1 MVKCSK
7 STQCSHYPE
16 ACEECQLISD
26 NIFPYQL
33 FKLKPPNPYN
43 SQVFHFTNG
52 VQELTHQLIENHI
65 NQTGLIVL
73 TPDELRAI
81 ANEIISELY

>member
-7 STQCSHYPE
+7 SKQCCHYPE

-26 NIFPYQL
+26 SVFPYQL
-33 FKLKPPNPYN
+33 FKQVPIPYPTREMD
-43 SQVFHFTNG
+43 FANG

-65 NQTGLIVL
+65 NKIGLIVL
-73 TPDELRAI
+73 SPQELRAI
-81 ANEIISELY
+81 ANEVISELY

>member
-1 MVKCSK
+1 MSKCSK
-7 STQCSHYPE
+7 EIKCANYPE

-33 FKLKPPNPYN
+33 FKKFTPGTTRE
-43 SQVFHFTNG
+43 QHFANG

>member
-7 STQCSHYPE
+7 STQCCHYPE
-16 ACEECQLISD
+16 ACEECELISD

-33 FKLKPPNPYN
+33 FKKFKPGTTRE
-43 SQVFHFTNG
+43 QHFANG
-52 VQELTHQLIENHI
+52 VQELTHQLMENHI
-65 NQTGLIVL
+65 NKIGLIIL